1 MLHFGTGISE
11 ETFLENTMTSLPP
24 RQSENLTMTQA
35 RCDEYLDNIT
45 LALDSLTAAEAV
57 SWDRLESAIKTFA
70 VPLVSVFGIIGNL
83 LNLIVLTRKRLQR
96 SMDHM
101 EKSAQMGLVA
111 LAVSDMMVCLVYL
124 VASSVRERVAYTHKD
139 WLFGLYFYTYQEPM
153 VNIFLLSSTWLT
165 VTMALSRY
173 LAVCRP
179 MHARGFISLR
189 GTKAALIGNF
199 IGSLLLN
206 LPRFWHYVSVRHLC
220 SKSEITP
227 ATPLSPLQCPCFYY
241 IKEIG
246 ALYSNKAFVF
256 AYSIVTSILGIFA
269 PLLILTGCNVCLV
282 LALRRSHKLHKNSM
296 APVSARQ
303 SRKESRHRITP
314 TLISLIVLFI
324 VLVAPSEILRFFRQH
339 VVSSSSLVAFQTWT
353 DVFNFLP
360 LINFAV
366 NFVLYCVVNVHFR
379 QTCRDVLLCRRYLE
393 RKDSAEQWYGSR
405 FRVNNH
411 TTTAGRLTITETGL

>member
-1 MLHFGTGISE
+1 MTWVYFLQMLYFGSDISQ
-11 ETFLENTMTSLPP
+11 ETFLENTMTSLSQPH
-24 RQSENLTMTQA
+24 SENLTTQPS
-35 RCDEYLDNIT
+35 CNEYLDNIT
-45 LALDSLTAAEAV
+45 LAIDSLSAAKSV
-57 SWDRLESAIKTFA
+57 SWDRLESAIKTFG

-111 LAVSDMMVCLVYL
+111 LAVSDMMVCVVYL
-124 VASSVRERVAYTHKD
+124 VASSVRERVAYTRND

-153 VNIFLLSSTWLT
+153 LNIFQLSSTWLT

-189 GTKAALIGNF
+189 GTRTALIGNF
-199 IGSLLLN
+199 VGSLLLN
-206 LPRFWHYVSVRHLC
+206 LPRFWHYVPVRHPC
-220 SKSEITP
+220 SEITP
-227 ATPLSPLQCPCFYY
+227 TSPLSALQCPCFYHV
-241 IKEIG
+241 KVTG
-246 ALYSNKAFVF
+246 ALFINKTFVF
-256 AYSIVTSILGIFA
+256 AYSIVTSIVGIFA

-282 LALRRSHKLHKNSM
+282 LALRRSHQLHKNSL
-296 APVSARQ
+296 APVSPPQ
-303 SRKESRHRITP
+303 SRKQSRHRITP

-393 RKDSAEQWYGSR
+393 RKGSKFR
-405 FRVNNH
+405 FNNH
-411 TTTAGRLTITETGL
+411 MSGGRLMTTETGL